1 MRNGLTRFHNI
12 SNFAEIHKYTGRVG
26 MDHALFSVASND
38 SGNAGIR
45 DGTAFP
51 NDASQPVAAIGFH
64 HHIHI
69 LPGRETGAECNGQGC
84 HIPRCAKILFGKD
97 RIHKDIRLCGRNAFS
112 LRVYQNRN
120 GILFPDFFCLRQSFD
135 PYRTQTFNG
144 GLTFIN
150 GFAQRNLP
158 PDRRRMLRFQHQHTQ
173 ACAPQPVNGA
183 GSKVAAAAHK
193 DQCILLHLI
202 SSPGWSRVN
211 TISIDPPQ
219 AAIAASS
226 FLPSAEKCSR

>member
-1 MRNGLTRFHNI
+1 MAAFGL
-12 SNFAEIHKYTGRVG
+12 
-26 MDHALFSVASND
+26 
-38 SGNAGIR
+38 
-45 DGTAFP
+45 
-51 NDASQPVAAIGFH
+51 H

-97 RIHKDIRLCGRNAFS
+97 RIHKDIRLCGRNAFA

-183 GSKVAAAAHK
+183 GSKVTAAAHK

-202 SSPGWSRVN
+202 SSPGWSRIN